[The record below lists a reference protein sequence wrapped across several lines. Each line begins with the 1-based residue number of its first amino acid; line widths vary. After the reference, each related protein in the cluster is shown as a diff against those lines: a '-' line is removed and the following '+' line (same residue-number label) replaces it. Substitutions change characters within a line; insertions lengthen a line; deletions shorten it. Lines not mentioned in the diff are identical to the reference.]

1 MSRKLEGVVLVI
13 ELFDFEKQLPD
24 SGGLV

>member
-1 MSRKLEGVVLVI
+1 MSRKLEGVVIVI
-13 ELFDFEKQLPD
+13 ELFNFEKQLPD